1 MHFFDIATNLT
12 NGPFMIGYEDD
23 PEDFYLKGETVGNAP
38 QVSCRIFDSKGR
50 FLLSMVRNR
59 LSHEGEERF
68 RIESE
73 ANKLVVIDD
82 EGHTLLK
89 IETRDEAKR
98 RVTYIEGE
106 FFDKRGRLAA
116 RGDERGLLVNCSLRI

>member
-1 MHFFDIATNLT
+1 MHFFNIATNLT

-23 PEDFYLKGETVGNAP
+23 PEDFYLKGETVGNDP

-50 FLLSMVRNR
+50 FLFSTVRNR
-59 LSHEGEERF
+59 LSPEGEKEF

-73 ANKLVVIDD
+73 ANKLVAIDD

-89 IETRDEAKR
+89 IETRDEAGR
-98 RVTYIEGE
+98 RVTYIEGQ
-106 FFDKRGRLAA
+106 FFDKEGRLAA
-116 RGDERGLLVNCSLRI
+116 RGDERGLLVNCPLRL

>member
-1 MHFFDIATNLT
+1 MHFFNVATNLT

-23 PEDFYLKGETVGNAP
+23 SENFYLKGETAGNDP

-50 FLLSMVRNR
+50 LLFSMVRNR
-59 LSHEGEERF
+59 LSLEREKGV

-89 IETRDEAKR
+89 IETRDEAGK
-98 RVTYIEGE
+98 RVTYIEGQ
-106 FFDKRGRLAA
+106 FFDKNRRLAA
-116 RGDERGLLVNCSLRI
+116 RGDERGLLVNCPLRM